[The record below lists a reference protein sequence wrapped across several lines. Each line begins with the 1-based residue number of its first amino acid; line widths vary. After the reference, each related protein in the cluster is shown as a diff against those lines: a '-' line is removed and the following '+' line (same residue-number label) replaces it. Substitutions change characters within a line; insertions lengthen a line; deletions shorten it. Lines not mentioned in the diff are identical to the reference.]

1 MPRAIHVFKT
11 KTVYIDDSIQK
22 ILIPNDIDTFLFD
35 YKNSKFVECNRPLAE
50 YNLNFYKPINSTS
63 QNYSQNKQKNQLVLK
78 YLNYT
83 TTKLE
88 KLSKR
93 YWLAGGTL
101 LGWYRDCGVIP
112 HTYDMDIAVP
122 SEDYKDKIQKFFIG
136 NPNVHIHRVLGSVED
151 GLELGLV
158 DYWNNFQ
165 YDIFLTYPLNA
176 THMYHGT
183 QGEREKYRLVYF

>member
-1 MPRAIHVFKT
+1 VPRAIHVFKT

-112 HTYDMDIAVP
+112 HTTDVDIAIF
-122 SEDYKDKIQKFFIG
+122 EDELSSNIRDSFLGDKV
-136 NPNVHIHRVLGSVED
+136 NSLSVIFGFKNDSYEIRLRNND
-151 GLELGLV
+151 ELQ
-158 DYWNNFQ
+158 F
-165 YDIFLTYPLNA
+165 DIFVAYKYNA
-176 THMYHGT
+176 SLSWCGYQIG
-183 QGEREKYRLVYF
+183 RKKYRLK

>member
-1 MPRAIHVFKT
+1 VPRAIHVFKT

-112 HTYDMDIAVP
+112 HTTDVDIAIF
-122 SEDYKDKIQKFFIG
+122 EDELSSNIRDSFLGDKV
-136 NPNVHIHRVLGSVED
+136 NSLSVIFGFKNDSYEIR
-151 GLELGLV
+151 LR
-158 DYWNNFQ
+158 NNDKLQF
-165 YDIFLTYPLNA
+165 DIFVAYKYNTSLSWCGY
-176 THMYHGT
+176 
-183 QGEREKYRLVYF
+183 QIKRKKYRYFT

>member
-1 MPRAIHVFKT
+1 VPRAIHVFKT

-112 HTYDMDIAVP
+112 HTTDVDIAIF
-122 SEDYKDKIQKFFIG
+122 EDELSSNIRDSFLGDKV
-136 NPNVHIHRVLGSVED
+136 NSLSVIFGFKNDSYEIR
-151 GLELGLV
+151 LR
-158 DYWNNFQ
+158 NNDKLQF
-165 YDIFLTYPLNA
+165 DIFVAYKYNA
-176 THMYHGT
+176 SLSWCGYQIG
-183 QGEREKYRLVYF
+183 RKKYRLK

>member
-1 MPRAIHVFKT
+1 VPRAIHVFKT

-112 HTYDMDIAVP
+112 HTTDVDIAIF
-122 SEDYKDKIQKFFIG
+122 EDELSSNIRDSFLGDKV
-136 NPNVHIHRVLGSVED
+136 NSLSVIFGFKNDSYEIR
-151 GLELGLV
+151 LR
-158 DYWNNFQ
+158 NNDKLQF
-165 YDIFLTYPLNA
+165 DIFVAYKYNA
-176 THMYHGT
+176 SLSWCGY
-183 QGEREKYRLVYF
+183 QIKRKKYRYFT

>member
-11 KTVYIDDSIQK
+11 KTVNIDDSIQK
-22 ILIPNDIDTFLFD
+22 ILIPNDIDSFLFD
-35 YKNSKFVECNRPLAE
+35 YKNSKFIECNRPLAE

-112 HTYDMDIAVP
+112 HTTDVDIAIF
-122 SEDYKDKIQKFFIG
+122 EDELSSNIRDSFLGDKV
-136 NPNVHIHRVLGSVED
+136 NSLSVIFGFKNDSYEIR
-151 GLELGLV
+151 LR
-158 DYWNNFQ
+158 NNDKLQF
-165 YDIFLTYPLNA
+165 DIFVAYKYNA
-176 THMYHGT
+176 SLSWCGY
-183 QGEREKYRLVYF
+183 QIKRKKYRYLT

>member
-112 HTYDMDIAVP
+112 HTTDVDIAIF
-122 SEDYKDKIQKFFIG
+122 EDELSSNIRDSFLGDKV
-136 NPNVHIHRVLGSVED
+136 NSLSVIFGFKNDSYEIR
-151 GLELGLV
+151 LR
-158 DYWNNFQ
+158 NNDKLQF
-165 YDIFLTYPLNA
+165 DIFVAYKYNTSLSWCGY
-176 THMYHGT
+176 
-183 QGEREKYRLVYF
+183 QIKRKKYRYFT